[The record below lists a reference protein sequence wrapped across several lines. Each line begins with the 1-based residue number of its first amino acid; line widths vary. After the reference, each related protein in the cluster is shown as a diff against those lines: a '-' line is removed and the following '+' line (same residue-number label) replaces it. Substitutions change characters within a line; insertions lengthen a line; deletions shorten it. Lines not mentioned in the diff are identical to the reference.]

1 MKKIILAGLMAIL
14 PFGSAVAATDY
25 YIKLGGVEGE
35 ASRSAVPGVSAP
47 APQEASVD
55 AFIKIEGVEGEAAH
69 TTSLQT
75 GVYKDVLC

>member
-35 ASRSAVPGVSAP
+35 ASRSRYLVLPR
-47 APQEASVD
+47 QRRKKQAS
-55 AFIKIEGVEGEAAH
+55 
-69 TTSLQT
+69 TL
-75 GVYKDVLC
+75 L